1 MEESASLLIKNSC
14 GSDHLSTNGSAR
26 QNKRNPLAGR
36 FMLVLLFA
44 SVLTGAFRVHFAGL
58 GAANEEKLYAL
69 KRSGALSGFIYRSVW
84 NNDDRLVFVN
94 STFKAVVD
102 VSALEEA
109 VKERLSAGAFVTLT
123 HYYIYENE
131 SPRNPG
137 VFNFRRYLL
146 SRGITYSVKLFADGL
161 GQTGINSQNAFPGV
175 LHLPGAVVRAAI
187 KNRLGPLLKND
198 YGPLTA
204 AIMTGD
210 TGALDENIKDNF
222 RNGGVSHLMA
232 VSGMHVTF
240 VLLPLRALV
249 KNKRTGFRARQI
261 LLLLPVSAFLAVADF
276 SASVMRAGIGAIYG
290 MLSAAF
296 RRPNDRFNALC
307 CSAALQI
314 FINPYVIF
322 GTGFILSYAS
332 VLALLFIA
340 PGISKLFLALKY
352 RERRGIKKI
361 DAVNRSALSAGIS
374 VNIVLMPLSALFFG
388 SVSPVAIV
396 TTLYASPLAAGICI
410 GGYVLF
416 LCASLDFLY
425 VFRPIKWILTYM
437 LRGVCRVVSLIAGL
451 GGSLPPPI
459 GRINVKKPP
468 VYMII
473 LIYIIILLI
482 FSPLRERAV
491 QALGKIKNAF
501 SGRTVPKIAA
511 VIAGAC
517 VITLVIDLNIERPII
532 EALVIDVG
540 QGSAMLIKADGYAGL
555 IDTGDGKTDVAEV
568 IRASGVRRLD
578 FVVLSHGHSDH
589 TGGFGSILSEF
600 APASLF
606 VSEDSTPS
614 LMKAENDAL
623 EAGWKVTAAGNGDNI
638 KLGRVTMSFIV
649 ADSFFGGRSDAD
661 ENNASLCVV
670 FSCTYGSIIVTGD
683 LQKEGEE
690 ELCEGRAFPDVDVLI
705 APHHGSASGSGT
717 KMLSLTSPEY
727 AIISVGLKNSYGHPS
742 KEAVGRLEASGAAV
756 LRTDSG
762 GGIGIVIR
770 HPGIF
775 RRKKVSVW
783 QTL

>member
-1 MEESASLLIKNSC
+1 
-14 GSDHLSTNGSAR
+14 
-26 QNKRNPLAGR
+26 
-36 FMLVLLFA
+36 
-44 SVLTGAFRVHFAGL
+44 
-58 GAANEEKLYAL
+58 
-69 KRSGALSGFIYRSVW
+69 
-84 NNDDRLVFVN
+84 
-94 STFKAVVD
+94 
-102 VSALEEA
+102 
-109 VKERLSAGAFVTLT
+109 
-123 HYYIYENE
+123 
-131 SPRNPG
+131 
-137 VFNFRRYLL
+137 
-146 SRGITYSVKLFADGL
+146 
-161 GQTGINSQNAFPGV
+161 
-175 LHLPGAVVRAAI
+175 
-187 KNRLGPLLKND
+187 
-198 YGPLTA
+198 
-204 AIMTGD
+204 
-210 TGALDENIKDNF
+210 
-222 RNGGVSHLMA
+222 
-232 VSGMHVTF
+232 
-240 VLLPLRALV
+240 
-249 KNKRTGFRARQI
+249 
-261 LLLLPVSAFLAVADF
+261 
-276 SASVMRAGIGAIYG
+276 MRAGIGAIYG

-361 DAVNRSALSAGIS
+361 DAVNRSALSPGIS

-425 VFRPIKWILTYM
+425 VLRPIKWILMYM

-482 FSPLRERAV
+482 FSPLRERAA
-491 QALGKIKNAF
+491 QALGRIKNAF

-589 TGGFGSILSEF
+589 TGGFGSIISEF

-670 FSCTYGSIIVTGD
+670 FSCTYGSVIVTGD